1 MSEAAVRPAPPAWPA
16 KGTPE
21 YEERIARMRAGHAA
35 RVQKAAQKQQQ
46 EGRTAPPVAEPD
58 LIDVGQP
65 KAARM
70 APEPREEPK
79 GKAKGSSRKS
89 SESEWEEAKV
99 RDYL

>member
-1 MSEAAVRPAPPAWPA
+1 MSETATRPAPPAWPE
-16 KGTPE
+16 KGTPA

-46 EGRTAPPVAEPD
+46 EARTAPPIAEPD
-58 LIDVGQP
+58 LIDVGEP

-70 APEPREEPK
+70 APEPRQEAK
-79 GKAKGSSRKS
+79 GKPKASSRKS

-99 RDYL
+99 